1 VPESEREPRSGGA
14 AGASVSL
21 PAAARGGPI
30 SHAIFRLARIHR
42 VTAGQLLRPIGLHP
56 NQELLMMQLW
66 DAGPQRQADLVTMLD
81 SDSATITRTIQRLE
95 RAGFVRRMPSEADRR
110 VTIVEP
116 TVASQALRREV
127 EQVWRRL
134 EELTVGGLDD
144 DERRVALRMLE
155 RLESNLGEAAAEPGR
170 PGSAG

>member
-1 VPESEREPRSGGA
+1 
-14 AGASVSL
+14 VSL
-21 PAAARGGPI
+21 PAAAHAGPI

-42 VTAGQLLRPIGLHP
+42 MTAGQLLRPIGLHP

-66 DAGPQRQADLVTMLD
+66 DAGPQRQADLVAMLD

-95 RAGFVRRMPSEADRR
+95 RAGFVRRRPSTSDRR

-127 EQVWRRL
+127 ERVWSRL
-134 EELTVGGLDD
+134 EELTADGLDD
-144 DERRVALRMLE
+144 DERRVALRVLE
-155 RLESNLGEAAAEPGR
+155 RLESNLGRSDPVQDQ
-170 PGSAG
+170 PDPAG